1 MSTAAPAP
9 ESPSTALRGGPVN
22 TYARV
27 AGALMLL
34 TMVFGYLGE
43 MQIPSHFIVSTN
55 AAETARRIA
64 AEPALFRF
72 GFAAYLVEA
81 LCDVG
86 LALMFYVLLEPVSR
100 TLALGAAFFGLI
112 ATATYAFAELFYF
125 LPTIW
130 AKDASFLTGFSRQQ
144 IDGLTLLCMKIF
156 GRAGWAFLAFYGVT
170 TFLRGYLIY
179 RSGFLP
185 KAIGAVLMAGGLGF
199 VAKNATYV
207 LAPEYSSDALLAP
220 LALGGLLLM
229 LWLLVKGVDV
239 VRWRG
244 GTAAAPASL
253 GSIRR

>member
-1 MSTAAPAP
+1 MSTAPAP
-9 ESPSTALRGGPVN
+9 DSPLPTVAVRADPVN

-27 AGALMLL
+27 TGVLMLL
-34 TMVFGYLGE
+34 SMVFGYLGE

-64 AEPALFRF
+64 AEPTLFRF

-86 LALMFYVLLEPVSR
+86 LAVMFYVLLEPVSR

-112 ATATYAFAELFYF
+112 ATATYAFGELFYF

-130 AKDASFLTGFSRQQ
+130 ANDASFLTGFSREQ
-144 IDGLTLLCMKIF
+144 IEGLTLLCMKIF
-156 GRAGWAFLAFYGVT
+156 GRAGWGFLAFYGVA

-179 RSGFLP
+179 RSAFLP
-185 KAIGAVLMAGGLGF
+185 KTIGAVLMAGGLGF
-199 VAKNATYV
+199 VAKNVTYV
-207 LAPEYSSDALLAP
+207 LAPSYSSDALLAP

-229 LWLLVKGVDV
+229 VWLLVKGVEV
-239 VRWRG
+239 THFRG
-244 GTAAAPASL
+244 GH
-253 GSIRR
+253 